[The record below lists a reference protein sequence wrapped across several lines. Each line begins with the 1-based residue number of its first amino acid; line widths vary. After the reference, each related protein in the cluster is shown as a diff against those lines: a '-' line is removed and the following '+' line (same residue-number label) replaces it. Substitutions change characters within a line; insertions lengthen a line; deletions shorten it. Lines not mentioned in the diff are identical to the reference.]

1 MAKFYGVKSGKIIGV
16 YNTWD
21 DCKEQVN
28 GYNGA
33 QYKSFKTYDEA
44 YLYVTGMVNIKPK
57 SKAKIEQSPQEIPD
71 GCVAYVDGSYDVQ
84 NHHYSYGVV
93 ILNNGEEKRF
103 YKKFDN
109 PDMADMRNVAGEIK
123 GSEFAMRY
131 CIREEIKQVTIFY
144 DYQGVSKWCLGEWKT
159 NKDGTRAYKE
169 FYDQIKNLLDVKF
182 VKVKSHSGDK
192 YNDIADALAKKA
204 LGIKNILD

>member
-1 MAKFYGVKSGKIIGV
+1 MAKFYGVKNGKVIGV
-16 YNTWD
+16 YTSWD
-21 DCKEQVN
+21 ACKEQVN
-28 GYNGA
+28 GFAGA
-33 QYKSFKTYDEA
+33 EYKSFPNYDDA
-44 YLYVTGMVNIKPK
+44 YFYVTGMQNTSKKPQIKTTEKP
-57 SKAKIEQSPQEIPD
+57 EEND
-71 GCVAYVDGSYDVQ
+71 GCVAYVDGSYDVT

-93 ILNNGEEKRF
+93 ILNNGQEKHF

-123 GSEFAMRY
+123 GAEFAMRY
-131 CIREEIKQVTIFY
+131 CIREEIKFVTIFF

-169 FYDQIKNLLDVKF
+169 FYDAIKHLLAVKF

>member
-1 MAKFYGVKSGKIIGV
+1 MAKFYGVKEGKVIGV
-16 YNTWD
+16 YSTWD
-21 DCKEQVN
+21 ECKAQVN
-28 GYNGA
+28 GFAGA
-33 QYKSFKTYDEA
+33 KYKSFPTYDDA
-44 YLYVTGMVNIKPK
+44 YFYVTGMENK
-57 SKAKIEQSPQEIPD
+57 SAKIEQPMPD
-71 GCVAYVDGSYDVQ
+71 GCVAYVDGSYDVE
-84 NHHYSYGVV
+84 NHQYSYGVV
-93 ILNNGEEKRF
+93 ILNNQEEKRF
-103 YKKFDN
+103 FKKFDN
-109 PDMADMRNVAGEIK
+109 PEMADMRNVAGEIK

-131 CIREEIKQVTIFY
+131 CIREKIKEVTIFY

-169 FYDQIKNLLDVKF
+169 FYNEIKHLLDVKF